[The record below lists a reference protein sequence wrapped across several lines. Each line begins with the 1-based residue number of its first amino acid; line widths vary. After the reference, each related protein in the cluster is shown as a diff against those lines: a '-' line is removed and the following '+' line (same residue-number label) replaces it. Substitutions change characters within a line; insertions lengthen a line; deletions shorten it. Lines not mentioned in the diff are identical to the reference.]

1 MDSGAGSGM
10 AAREGLSVEQDYV
23 ARLARARIGLK
34 LLLIPVGVLFVVLTI
49 VYMARLGFLPLGE
62 ADEHAVH
69 DWGNV
74 RLPNA
79 LLAFNTLVLLISS
92 ATMEAL
98 RRASRR
104 AVALVQVK
112 SIPGVTLGEE
122 KTRPWLAAT
131 VALGLLFLAGQWQA
145 WRVLAQRG
153 FYVATNPS
161 SSFTYLLTGAHAVH
175 LAGGI
180 VGLLW
185 VALPFWRNRAAEQRS
200 IRIEMLAWYWHF
212 MAVLWVYVLGLLE
225 WGA

>member
-1 MDSGAGSGM
+1 M
-10 AAREGLSVEQDYV
+10 AAGEGLTARQDYA

-34 LLLIPVGVLFVVLTI
+34 LLLIPVGLLFVVLT
-49 VYMARLGFLPLGE
+49 VAYMARQGYLQLGE
-62 ADEHAVH
+62 AEERPVH
-69 DWGNV
+69 GWGSV

-79 LLAFNTLVLLISS
+79 LLAFNTSVLLISTL
-92 ATMEAL
+92 TMEAL

-104 AVALVQVK
+104 AIALVQVK
-112 SIPGVTLGEE
+112 SIPGVSLGEE
-122 KTRPWLAAT
+122 KRRPWLAAT

-161 SSFTYLLTGAHAVH
+161 SSFTYLLTGVHAVH

-180 VGLLW
+180 LGLLW
-185 VALPFWRNRAAEQRS
+185 IALPLWRRRAAEQRS

-212 MAVLWVYVLGLLE
+212 MALLWIYVLGLLE
-225 WGA
+225 WGG